1 MNSSYFY
8 SLDMSTSDKSIYKL
22 TIFKT
27 YQLAGWLCLYAY
39 VTYIQN
45 LEEHLEDSYTY
56 TYKKKIRNLNL
67 KDKRIG

>member
-1 MNSSYFY
+1 MDIFYEYIILFY
-8 SLDMSTSDKSIYKL
+8 SLDMSTSHKSIYKL

-45 LEEHLEDSYTY
+45 LEEQLY
-56 TYKKKIRNLNL
+56 L
-67 KDKRIG
+67 RI